1 MSSHEVYLLPLICP
15 SPFSSSSLISLY
27 SQTHAHHHEALTRA
41 HHHSHASSRVHSGH
55 IQVERRRV
63 VCAGGTCEGEVRV
76 RGACGGGREVHVG
89 EGGREVH
96 VGEGGRCMWGREGGA
111 CRGGMEVHAGEGGRC
126 MRGREGGA
134 CGGGREVHAGR
145 EGGACGGGREV
156 HAGEG
161 GRCMWGREGGACG
174 SLQNTGQGG
183 TPVTFPV
190 QPPAEGKVGGLAS
203 LRSTGQQVDTPVAS
217 PVQPQRRREERADRV
232 EGEGVERGDGGAEA
246 AVRADTVR
254 GLWRVAACEIRHSA
268 REPASHAHH
277 APSLTPLASHSL
289 MPIPPVFLTQC
300 EGHGCGKTRLSQG
313 IPQQRPSLIRPSRNT
328 TTASSAA
335 WPEEIRKFSVPVAN
349 PMPPTAL
356 IRLPGDNNQVL
367 QRLEHN
373 FTLTPHDLSLLR
385 RPHHYLQV
393 AEGRTVYGSPTG
405 RSVRVTNRPGQQL
418 LGANGRDDGPSRRHA
433 MRGTGMRLWPP
444 LTTRA
449 LSLSRCSALP
459 LPPAIDNTCP
469 YPAWLSYPSLPCPF
483 SSPTGA
489 LILSALLP
497 LLSPALSPPQIAEAC
512 HAGDNHVAM
521 AAVDKGPLLPAL
533 TFPSP
538 ALSFPPCFPPP
549 TPTPFQIAE
558 ACHAGD
564 NHVAMAAIDKRPFC
578 IGVRII
584 RKRSFDEVRGV
595 KCGGDGHSSCG
606 RGGVTRVPSRS
617 NQLSA
622 SARLKQCLTFS
633 PSPSSPPYHQVMAM
647 IRPLDVG
654 SHSNPP
660 SLKWSALLQT
670 HPSNISCTLSP
681 SPPVP
686 AVSSDSSSSSDLI
699 VMQDHVTLNLRCP
712 STALT
717 PSSPSSQ
724 MSGSRIREAGRFREC
739 AHMGGCFD
747 LHTFIEINNAL
758 GRHVDGCWQCPVCMK
773 LYALDSLI
781 IDPFFHRVCE
791 EVCSL

>member
-1 MSSHEVYLLPLICP
+1 SQLLCFRLKELKDVLGHLGLSKSGKKQVLVGRI
-15 SPFSSSSLISLY
+15 
-27 SQTHAHHHEALTRA
+27 EALL
-41 HHHSHASSRVHSGH
+41 SSPSVPFNGRVPTITPTQVAEF
-55 IQVERRRV
+55 IQDTYR
-63 VCAGGTCEGEVRV
+63 
-76 RGACGGGREVHVG
+76 
-89 EGGREVH
+89 
-96 VGEGGRCMWGREGGA
+96 
-111 CRGGMEVHAGEGGRC
+111 
-126 MRGREGGA
+126 
-134 CGGGREVHAGR
+134 
-145 EGGACGGGREV
+145 
-156 HAGEG
+156 
-161 GRCMWGREGGACG
+161 
-174 SLQNTGQGG
+174 
-183 TPVTFPV
+183 
-190 QPPAEGKVGGLAS
+190 S

-254 GLWRVAACEIRHSA
+254 GLGLWRVAACEIRHSA

-300 EGHGCGKTRLSQG
+300 EGHGCGVWQHVKCVILPEKPPT
-313 IPQQRPSLIRPSRNT
+313 PSYCQCILAFAHPSTPCRFQCEGHGCGVWQHVKCVILPENPPLT
-328 TTASSAA
+328 GDSSAA
-335 WPEEIRKFSVPVAN
+335 PQPDPPLPEHHYCELCRMARGDPFSVPVAN

-393 AEGRTVYGSPTG
+393 RRPHRCPHHYLQCMGHQQVAVYESPTG
-405 RSVRVTNRPGQQL
+405 
-418 LGANGRDDGPSRRHA
+418 LGSSCWEQTAA
-433 MRGTGMRLWPP
+433 MTDPQYA
-444 LTTRA
+444 LTRCCLA
-449 LSLSRCSALP
+449 LPDVPKMPNCSAFL
-459 LPPAIDNTCP
+459 ACSCCFCSTHVR
-469 YPAWLSYPSLPCPF
+469 S
-483 SSPTGA
+483 GA

-660 SLKWSALLQT
+660 SLKWSALLQHIQAT
-670 HPSNISCTLSP
+670 SPAP
-681 SPPVP
+681 SPPHP
-686 AVSSDSSSSSDLI
+686 PCQ
-699 VMQDHVTLNLRCP
+699 VMAMIPPLDVGESLESALARVKRCVGGGGGGG
-712 STALT
+712 
-717 PSSPSSQ
+717 
-724 MSGSRIREAGRFREC
+724 SGKGGAGG
-739 AHMGGCFD
+739 AGG
-747 LHTFIEINNAL
+747 
-758 GRHVDGCWQCPVCMK
+758 GGGGGVCPVCMK